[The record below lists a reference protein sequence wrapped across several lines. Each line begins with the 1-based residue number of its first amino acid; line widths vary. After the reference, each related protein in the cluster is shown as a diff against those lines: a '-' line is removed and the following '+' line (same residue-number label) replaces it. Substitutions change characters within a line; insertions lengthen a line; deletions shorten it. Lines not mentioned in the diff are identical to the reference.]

1 MVIRFIA
8 RPDIRSTIQ
17 ESLDTEST
25 TMKKIAYFLVTI
37 AILILPPTSFG
48 KAAVLDH
55 AALAAEPG
63 HSETSKKVIN
73 YLRLSHYQQLEIDD
87 ELSTRMLNHYMEN
100 LDRSRSYF
108 TQVDASEFAVY
119 RDRLDDDLKNGNLTA
134 AYHIF
139 NRYLQRTRERLKFM
153 LSTLDQGIDAFD
165 FDKSES
171 LRIDRDKEPWAADK
185 TDLESLWHKQL
196 KNVVL
201 SMRLSEKQDQ
211 EISEKL
217 ISRYQTQMKRL
228 EQFKAGDVFQ
238 IYMNTFTG
246 LYDPHTQYFNL
257 RTSENFAIN
266 MKLSLEG
273 IGAVLQSEDEFTKV
287 LRLVPAGPADTQG
300 QLKPTDR
307 ILGVG
312 QGAYGDIVDVVGWRL
327 DDVVALVRG
336 PKGSI
341 VQLEIMPADAKADGS
356 PTIISITRDTVRLE
370 EQAAKMDVLEV
381 NGKGQGSSRIGVID
395 IPTFY
400 SDYRA
405 QQAGDPSY
413 KSTTRDVRR
422 LISELKQQN
431 IDGLVIDLRNN
442 SGGSL
447 SEAITLTGLFIKTG
461 PTVQIRTARGK
472 TRVLE
477 DSDPSQAYSGPLVVL
492 VNRLSAS
499 ASEIFAG
506 AIQDYQR
513 GIVVGNQTFGKGTVQ
528 SLQPVNPGQLKLTQS
543 KFYRISGEST
553 QNRGVIPDI
562 AFPSLLDNSDIGE
575 SALPNALPWDTISTV
590 YYRKYGDIKPWI
602 DELQRR
608 HQNRA
613 RESADFKYLVETK
626 KLRDALK
633 SKELISLN
641 ESVRREEKSHSAS
654 DQLKL
659 ENKRRA
665 ASGKELL
672 KTHSNLKD
680 NPADR
685 YANRIDLED
694 PLLQETTEILV
705 DYINLALPAVA
716 HN

>member
-1 MVIRFIA
+1 
-8 RPDIRSTIQ
+8 
-17 ESLDTEST
+17 
-25 TMKKIAYFLVTI
+25 MKKIAYFLVTI
-37 AILILPPTSFG
+37 AVLTLSPSSFG
-48 KAAVLDH
+48 KAA
-55 AALAAEPG
+55 ALNHGILAPEPG
-63 HSETSKKVIN
+63 YSQTSKKVID
-73 YLRLSHYQQLEIDD
+73 YLRLGHYQHLEINDAF
-87 ELSTRMLNHYMEN
+87 STRMLNHYMEN

-108 TQVDASEFAVY
+108 TQVDANEFAVY
-119 RDRLDDDLKNGNLTA
+119 RDRLDDDLKNGDLTA
-134 AYHIF
+134 AYRIF
-139 NRYLQRTRERLKFM
+139 NRYIQRTRQRLEFM
-153 LSTLDQGIDAFD
+153 LSTLDQGTDAFD
-165 FDKSES
+165 FDKTES
-171 LRIDRDKEPWAADK
+171 LRIDRDNEPWPADK
-185 TDLESLWHKQL
+185 TELENLWHKQL
-196 KNVVL
+196 KNAVL
-201 SMRLSEKQDQ
+201 SMRLSEKQGQ

-217 ISRYQTQMKRL
+217 TSRYQTQMKRL
-228 EQFKAGDVFQ
+228 EQFKASDVFQ
-238 IYMNTFTG
+238 IYMNAFTG
-246 LYDPHTQYFNL
+246 LYDPHTQYFNP

-273 IGAVLQSEDEFTKV
+273 IGAVLQSEEEFTKV
-287 LRLVPAGPADTQG
+287 LRLVPAGPAETQG

-307 ILGVG
+307 IVGVG
-312 QGAYGDIVDVVGWRL
+312 QGANGNIVDVVGWRL
-327 DDVVALVRG
+327 DDVVALIRG

-341 VQLEIMPADAKADGS
+341 VQLETMPADAKVDGS

-381 NGKGQGSSRIGVID
+381 KGKGQATSRIGIID

-400 SDYRA
+400 LDYRA

-422 LISELKQQN
+422 LISELKQKN
-431 IDGLVIDLRNN
+431 IDGLVIDLRDN

-447 SEAITLTGLFIKTG
+447 SEAVTMTGLFIKTG
-461 PTVQIRTARGK
+461 PTVQIRTARGE

-477 DSDPSQAYSGPLVVL
+477 DRDSSQAYSGPLIIL

-513 GIVVGNQTFGKGTVQ
+513 GLVIGNQTFGKGTVQ

-543 KFYRISGEST
+543 KFYRISGGST

-562 AFPSLLDNSDIGE
+562 LFPSRLDNSDIGE

-602 DELQRR
+602 DELHRR

-613 RESADFKYLVETK
+613 SQSADFEYLVGTR
-626 KLRDALK
+626 KLRESLK
-633 SKELISLN
+633 SKELLSLN

-654 DQLKL
+654 NQLKL
-659 ENKRRA
+659 DNKRRA

-672 KTHSNLKD
+672 NAYPNPKD
-680 NPADR
+680 DPTDR
-685 YANRIDLED
+685 YGNRIDLED
-694 PLLQETTEILV
+694 PLLLETTQILV

>member
-1 MVIRFIA
+1 MKFIA
-8 RPDIRSTIQ
+8 RPDVQSAIQ

-37 AILILPPTSFG
+37 AVLALPPSSFG
-48 KAAVLDH
+48 KAATLNH
-55 AALAAEPG
+55 GILAAEPKY
-63 HSETSKKVIN
+63 SETSKKIID
-73 YLRLSHYQQLEIDD
+73 YIRLGHYQHLEIDD
-87 ELSTRMLNHYMEN
+87 EFSTKMLDHYMEN

-108 TQVDASEFAVY
+108 TQADANEFAVY
-119 RDRLDDDLKNGNLTA
+119 RDRLDDDLKNGDLTA
-134 AYHIF
+134 AYRIF
-139 NRYLQRTRERLKFM
+139 NRYLQRTRERLEFM
-153 LSTLDQGIDAFD
+153 LSTLDQGTDAFD
-165 FDKSES
+165 FDKTES

-185 TDLESLWHKQL
+185 TELENLWHKQL
-196 KNVVL
+196 KNAVL

-217 ISRYQTQMKRL
+217 MSRYQTQMKRL
-228 EQFKAGDVFQ
+228 EQFKTSDVFQ
-238 IYMNTFTG
+238 IYMNAFTG
-246 LYDPHTQYFNL
+246 LYDPHTRYFNP

-273 IGAVLQSEDEFTKV
+273 IGAVLQSEEEFTKV

-307 ILGVG
+307 IVGVG
-312 QGAYGDIVDVVGWRL
+312 QGANGDIVDVVGWRL
-327 DDVVALVRG
+327 DDVVALIRG

-341 VQLEIMPADAKADGS
+341 VQLEIMTAEAKTHGS
-356 PTIISITRDTVRLE
+356 STIISITRDTVHLE

-381 NGKGQGSSRIGVID
+381 KGKGLATSRIGIID

-400 SDYRA
+400 SDYHA

-422 LISELKQQN
+422 LISELKQKH

-447 SEAITLTGLFIKTG
+447 SEAVTMTGLFIKTG
-461 PTVQIRTARGK
+461 PTVQIRTARGE

-477 DSDPSQAYSGPLVVL
+477 DRDPSQAYSGPLIVL

-543 KFYRISGEST
+543 KFYRISGGST

-602 DELQRR
+602 DELHQR

-613 RESADFKYLVETK
+613 SQSADFEYLVETR
-626 KLRDALK
+626 KLRDTLK

-665 ASGKELL
+665 AAGKELL
-672 KTHSNLKD
+672 KTHSDLKD
-680 NPADR
+680 EPTNQ
-685 YANRIDLED
+685 YGNRIDLED
-694 PLLQETTEILV
+694 PLLQETTQILV
-705 DYINLALPAVA
+705 DYINLALPTVA